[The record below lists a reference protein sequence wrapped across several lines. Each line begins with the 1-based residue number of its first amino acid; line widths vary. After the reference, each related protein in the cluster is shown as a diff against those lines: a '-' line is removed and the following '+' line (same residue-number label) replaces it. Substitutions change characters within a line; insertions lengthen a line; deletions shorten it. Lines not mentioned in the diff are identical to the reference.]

1 MDIIERCAL
10 VNLFFTSQFSYCPL
24 TWMCHSRT
32 INKKIYKLHER
43 CLWIVYNNKKPSLQE
58 LLEIDKSVLIH
69 IKNLQ
74 VQATEMFKVYRNI
87 CPLSQDNYFSHS
99 L

>member
-1 MDIIERCAL
+1 MDIMERRAL
-10 VNLFFTSQFSYCPL
+10 MNSFFTAQFSYCPL
-24 TWMCHSRT
+24 TWVCHGRT
-32 INKKIYKLHER
+32 INKKIYRLHER
-43 CLWIVYNNKKPSLQE
+43 CLRIVYDNKKSSLQE
-58 LLEIDKSVLIH
+58 LLEIDKSILIQ

-74 VQATEMFKVYRNI
+74 VQATEMLKVYRNI